1 MQRKKN
7 MKSEKGFIAPLVA
20 VTLFSFYIILLGL
33 YARASFVRRSQL
45 MADIALKSHYEVEV
59 VALLERAQNSGFAWK
74 KVNEEYDQNKQ
85 VVKMTFR
92 AEDTA
97 HNIDISLFT
106 KNLFNGH
113 YNVGYIDPSDG
124 VVSNDEAFKNSIY
137 TDLIHVGSASVYRCF
152 GKDAN
157 TKVIWISYHGDGSFL
172 SATTATTEEFY
183 TKPEGAAYFRVMWPE
198 GITVSESEKIYIYS
212 SYTGDTSTPV
222 YEEPSNKIRVLM
234 NGIDIN
240 DKASITAYETSASN
254 NRKREFVLEV
264 RNMPTEGPLKIK
276 IPANSISREV
286 NGTKETNY
294 QNIWYTR
301 FVVKFKN

>member
-1 MQRKKN
+1 

-59 VALLERAQNSGFAWK
+59 VALMERAQNSGFAWK
-74 KVNEEYDQNKQ
+74 KVNEEYDNVKQ

-92 AEDTA
+92 AADTEHDIA
-97 HNIDISLFT
+97 ISLFT
-106 KNLFNGH
+106 RNLFNGH
-113 YNVGYIDPSDG
+113 YNVGYLKNGVISD
-124 VVSNDEAFKNSIY
+124 NKEHPNSIY
-137 TDLIHVGSASVYRCF
+137 TDLIHVGSARVYRCF
-152 GKDAN
+152 GQNAD
-157 TKVIWISYHGDGSFL
+157 TEVTWISYREDGSFL
-172 SATTATTEEFY
+172 SEANGELY
-183 TKPEGAAYFRVMWPE
+183 TRPEGAVYFRVMWSK

-212 SYTGDTSTPV
+212 SYAGDTSTPV